1 MRRKR
6 EKEREEKEKVVA
18 YLRSRLFPWNFI
30 FEDVEEDAIKHF
42 VTYAIQICE
51 GKGIDKRSISVEG
64 VEIKELIIKEVKEAV
79 NDYLFDANDRDM
91 VRMHGD
97 FAGSY
102 PFAFAQCLAHTILH
116 RLGLKMEDVV
126 DVNAISELLGQDIK
140 EMEGRVLVIR
150 DLISKNENKAMK
162 MFGRSILDKKVIMAG
177 GECIGS
183 VGDIVFD
190 AGTGNVEGLVVN
202 HQKGSGF
209 KKSKISMQDVRLNMY
224 SKNIVLKYSNYDK
237 K

>member
-116 RLGLKMEDVV
+116 RLGLEMEDVV

-183 VGDIVFD
+183 VEDIVFD

>member
-116 RLGLKMEDVV
+116 RLGLEMRDVV

-140 EMEGRVLVIR
+140 EMEGRVLFIR

-162 MFGRSILDKKVIMAG
+162 MFGKSILDKKVIMAG

-209 KKSKISMQDVRLNMY
+209 KKSRISMQDVRLNMY

>member
-64 VEIKELIIKEVKEAV
+64 AEIKELIIKEVKEAV

-116 RLGLKMEDVV
+116 RLGLEMRDVV

-140 EMEGRVLVIR
+140 EMEGRVLFIR

-162 MFGRSILDKKVIMAG
+162 MFGKSILDKKVIMAG

-190 AGTGNVEGLVVN
+190 VGTGNVEGLMVN

-209 KKSKISMQDVRLNMY
+209 KKSRISMQDVRLNMY

>member
-116 RLGLKMEDVV
+116 RLGLEMRDVV

-140 EMEGRVLVIR
+140 EIKGRVLFIR

-162 MFGRSILDKKVIMAG
+162 MFGKSILDKKVIMAG

-190 AGTGNVEGLVVN
+190 VGTGNVEGLMVN

-209 KKSKISMQDVRLNMY
+209 KKSRISMQDVRLNMY